1 MKDMYI
7 SLSSG
12 GGKITDIESTGD
24 NFIRFKN
31 GYQICWGLEISS
43 NMDHGSSNGGSGGG
57 DGDLDGGIMGN
68 GVGNNSGTNSA
79 SFGDNSSTTYGGTKT
94 FTFPAPFIEIP
105 YIVISPASGN
115 SYKTSNNGSV
125 NPPTAWYHDESTVG
139 FIAELS
145 TTAVKLT
152 WIAMGKWK

>member
-12 GGKITDIESTGD
+12 GEITDIESTGN

-43 NMDHGSSNGGSGGG
+43 NMDHGSSSGGSGGG
-57 DGDLDGGIMGN
+57 DSDLDGGIMGN
-68 GVGNNSGTNSA
+68 GGGNNSGTNSA
-79 SFGDNSSTTYGGTKT
+79 SFGDNSSIIYGGTKT

-105 YIVISPASGN
+105 YIVVSPASGN

-125 NPPTAWYHDESTVG
+125 NPPTSWYHDESTVG

>member
-43 NMDHGSSNGGSGGG
+43 NMDHGSSSGGSGG
-57 DGDLDGGIMGN
+57 GDLDGGIMGN
-68 GVGNNSGTNSA
+68 GGGNNSGTNSA
-79 SFGDNSSTTYGGTKT
+79 SFGDNSSTIYGGTKT
-94 FTFPAPFIEIP
+94 FTFPVPFIEIP
-105 YIVISPASGN
+105 YIAISPASGK
-115 SYKTSNNGSV
+115 SYKTSNDGTA
-125 NPPTAWYHDESTVG
+125 NPPTVWYHDESAVCFT
-139 FIAELS
+139 AELS
-145 TTAVKLT
+145 TAAVKLT
-152 WIAMGKWK
+152 WIAIGKWK

>member
-1 MKDMYI
+1 
-7 SLSSG
+7 
-12 GGKITDIESTGD
+12 
-24 NFIRFKN
+24 
-31 GYQICWGLEISS
+31 
-43 NMDHGSSNGGSGGG
+43 MDHGSTGGSGGG
-57 DGDLDGGIMGN
+57 DGDLDGGIMG
-68 GVGNNSGTNSA
+68 GGGGPKSTS
-79 SFGDNSSTTYGGTKT
+79 SFGDNSSTIYGGTKT
-94 FTFPAPFIEIP
+94 ITFQVPFTILP

-115 SYKTSNNGSV
+115 SYKTSDNSSL